1 MSIVLV
7 LALVQILLFWLGGFS
22 TSMSDGGG
30 VGATVGCISSTLRG
44 VRTESGPK
52 IGEESQ
58 VAERIKRKKR
68 EKV

>member
-1 MSIVLV
+1 
-7 LALVQILLFWLGGFS
+7 
-22 TSMSDGGG
+22 MSDGGG